1 MLGREDKEPKEH
13 IFVEGKEN
21 QDRNCG
27 WKGGG
32 GECCIRIRLEA
43 EGKKKNLKVEK
54 KEEEQRHGSAPG
66 APRLP
71 GGSHALEQ
79 GPYSCSPPKS
89 GPGPPRHSAQQ
100 SW

>member
-1 MLGREDKEPKEH
+1 MDEKKPKEH

-32 GECCIRIRLEA
+32 GECCIHSWKQR
-43 EGKKKNLKVEK
+43 GKNLKVEK
-54 KEEEQRHGSAPG
+54 KEKEEQRHGSVPG

-71 GGSHALEQ
+71 GRSHALRAGTIFPQ
-79 GPYSCSPPKS
+79 P
-89 GPGPPRHSAQQ
+89 SAERP
-100 SW
+100 